1 LKKLRKAFQL
11 SDVVLILSHYLPDL
25 FKRLQLPV
33 QPTPLT
39 DVDVEGKLHCTKAR
53 VVEIMQYPETQLY
66 LYDLLL
72 MKLVDDGDLK
82 NAKEFGDF
90 IYMRLKNVNL
100 RTLDHLAAKAM
111 YMIAVVYER
120 QGNLAEIRPFMFEVY
135 RTCSLK
141 QDNVGQATVMNIILR
156 SYLQQNLFEQARSFL
171 VKTTFPEQ
179 ASNNQYARY
188 LYYLGRIKAIQL
200 EYSEAQA
207 RLIQA
212 LRKGPEIGAKAFRLQ
227 VIKLQVIVEL
237 LMGDI
242 PARQTFSHP
251 DFKQALLP
259 YYQIV
264 SSVKHGDM
272 DTFKALLVKYQ
283 GLFSADKNLTLI
295 QRLRH
300 TVIKFGLKKINISYS
315 KISVAEIAKK
325 LSLESVEE
333 TEQVIAKA
341 IRDGVIDAVL
351 DHDRQW
357 MQSQETGDVYTTN
370 DPQGIY
376 HKRIKFCMDLHND
389 AVKALEFPPK
399 EDKRDFGNLDEERSQ
414 KEEDILASLLDD
426 MGMDDM

>member
-1 LKKLRKAFQL
+1 
-11 SDVVLILSHYLPDL
+11 
-25 FKRLQLPV
+25 
-33 QPTPLT
+33 
-39 DVDVEGKLHCTKAR
+39 
-53 VVEIMQYPETQLY
+53 
-66 LYDLLL
+66 
-72 MKLVDDGDLK
+72 
-82 NAKEFGDF
+82 
-90 IYMRLKNVNL
+90 
-100 RTLDHLAAKAM
+100 
-111 YMIAVVYER
+111 
-120 QGNLAEIRPFMFEVY
+120 
-135 RTCSLK
+135 
-141 QDNVGQATVMNIILR
+141 MNIILR
-156 SYLQQNLFEQARSFL
+156 SYLQQNLYEQARSFL

-207 RLIQA
+207 RLIQS

-242 PARQTFSHP
+242 PARTTFSHP

-283 GLFSADKNLTLI
+283 SLFSADKNLTLI

-315 KISVAEIAKK
+315 KISVADVAKK

-341 IRDGVIDAVL
+341 IRDGVIEAVL